1 MSTRKRTS
9 APKEEV
15 KVEDLKVEGTEVTA
29 ETEEVAAEETPV
41 EEVKAEET
49 PAEEPKSKEPV
60 EGELHDAAP
69 ANTLKSAQ
77 SAEDIHAKIRAKLDG
92 RHQDGEETR
101 DLFNPAASV
110 AASKAKMQSVA
121 EEQGFQLTRG
131 REIGARLLARANQN
145 RR

>member
-15 KVEDLKVEGTEVTA
+15 KVEDLKVEETEVKS
-29 ETEEVAAEETPV
+29 ETEEVAVEETPV

-49 PAEEPKSKEPV
+49 PAEELKTKDPV
-60 EGELHDAAP
+60 EGELHESAP
-69 ANTLKSAQ
+69 ANTLKEAQ
-77 SAEDIHAKIRAKLDG
+77 KAEDIHAKIRAKLDG
-92 RHQDGEETR
+92 RNKEEEEGHI
-101 DLFNPAASV
+101 FNPAASV
-110 AASKAKMQSVA
+110 AASKSQMQSIA

-131 REIGARLLARANQN
+131 REIGARLLARAQQN